1 MSFSMVI
8 GIVAVLA
15 TTACTLA
22 GVFLVLRRM
31 AMMADAISHAVLP
44 GLVAG
49 YAAAGGPH
57 PAGAFAGA
65 VVAGLLTVILV
76 ELLNRSRCMK
86 EDAAIGIVFSA
97 LFALGVFVVSQYYA
111 NVHLDTDAVLFGEIA
126 FTPFETWQPGG
137 RDLGPQAIW
146 MLGGLTLLNALFLT
160 LCYKELQLAT
170 FDPEFAAVQGFRPG
184 LLHYALMVCVSL
196 TAVGAFVA
204 VGAILAVALMIVPV
218 VTASLLTRRL
228 PVLIGASLGV
238 GAGSALIGCHL
249 ALLWDLSIGG
259 MITVVLGGAFVAGL
273 LFSPEQGLLA
283 QALRLRRQQERFAV
297 QMLLIH
303 LANHE
308 RTEAEPVECCLQH
321 LHSDLRWSPAWIE
334 RVVRQARNAGWVH
347 QQGSALLL
355 TPSGRDQA
363 RMLAFL

>member
-160 LCYKELQLAT
+160 LCYKE
-170 FDPEFAAVQGFRPG
+170 
-184 LLHYALMVCVSL
+184 
-196 TAVGAFVA
+196 
-204 VGAILAVALMIVPV
+204 
-218 VTASLLTRRL
+218 
-228 PVLIGASLGV
+228 
-238 GAGSALIGCHL
+238 
-249 ALLWDLSIGG
+249 
-259 MITVVLGGAFVAGL
+259 
-273 LFSPEQGLLA
+273 
-283 QALRLRRQQERFAV
+283 
-297 QMLLIH
+297 
-303 LANHE
+303 
-308 RTEAEPVECCLQH
+308 
-321 LHSDLRWSPAWIE
+321 
-334 RVVRQARNAGWVH
+334 
-347 QQGSALLL
+347 
-355 TPSGRDQA
+355 
-363 RMLAFL
+363 